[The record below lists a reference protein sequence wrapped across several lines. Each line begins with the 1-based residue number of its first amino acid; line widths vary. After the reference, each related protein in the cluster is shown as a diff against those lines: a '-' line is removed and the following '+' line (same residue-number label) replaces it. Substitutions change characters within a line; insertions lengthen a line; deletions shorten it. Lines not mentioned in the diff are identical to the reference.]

1 MSLARIDVSWSLTAV
16 GISKAIVNNN
26 DLSALLFP
34 FALKTRHRRFIKKTA
49 HTGSDGGRNDTLH
62 YSQKDFYGK
71 NAKLFIEM

>member
-34 FALKTRHRRFIKKTA
+34 FALKNETQEVYKKLP
-49 HTGSDGGRNDTLH
+49 TLALMV
-62 YSQKDFYGK
+62 G
-71 NAKLFIEM
+71 EMIPFTIVRKIFM